1 MVLIAVGELRK
12 PMHSVLKAGVGI
24 VSVNIGWVHRF
35 RDLAVFG
42 SEILEGGLH
51 CGM

>member
-1 MVLIAVGELRK
+1 MVPVAVGKLGK

-24 VSVNIGWVHRF
+24 VSVNIGQIHRF
-35 RDLAVFG
+35 WDLAVFE
-42 SEILEGGLH
+42 SEMLEGGLH